1 MPYRAVLASVPVDE
15 IARYRAEPSPGPL
28 AATSVEECPHDLTAT
43 DIYPLGDV
51 LAEAID
57 IGQPLRNDAWHPLR
71 APLVVDPE
79 TVMARS
85 MKLEQAWAEAQPQ
98 LGGMLAEMLGADID
112 KVRAVYAQA
121 SRDGE
126 TVVTF
131 LSAPDDAERAA
142 RTLIPDIRVD

>member
-15 IARYRAEPSPGPL
+15 VARYRAGP
-28 AATSVEECPHDLTAT
+28 AEAPITASSVTECPHDLTET
-43 DIYPLGDV
+43 EIQPLGEV

-71 APLVVDPE
+71 APVVVDPE

-85 MKLEQAWAEAQPQ
+85 MRLEEAWRAAQPE
-98 LGGMLAEMLGADID
+98 LGGMLAELLGHDID
-112 KVRAVYAQA
+112 NVRAVYARA

-126 TVVTF
+126 TVVSYLT
-131 LSAPDDAERAA
+131 APDDPDRAA
-142 RTLIPDIRVD
+142 RTCIPDLRTA